1 MDNKRQSVHLVA
13 VEQQVHLHQVA
24 LLVVRQLVVQRS
36 VTLGVC
42 FQGIKEVIDD
52 LVQRHLVVDLHQVG
66 VQILHIHELSPAI
79 LAEGHDVAYELV
91 GRDDGHVHKR
101 LQRLGNAARVGVVV
115 GVVHED
121 SGTVGL
127 DDLIDDAGQGGD
139 QIQVKFSLQTL
150 LDDLHVEHPQEAHA
164 EPEPQCHRGLR
175 LKAQRGIVELE
186 LFQGVPQ
193 VGVFTAVL
201 GVDAAVD
208 HGLGRTIAGQRF
220 CRRILYAGDCIAYA
234 GVPDV
239 LDGGG
244 EVAHLTGTQL
254 AAGVQTD
261 GQHMAAFHHLVDCPA
276 GHHLH
281 VHTGLDTAFHDSHQN
296 NDAAV
301 GVILGVE
308 DQRLQRSV
316 FVPGGS
322 GHVLDDVLQH
332 CVDVDARLGG
342 DLRRVHSRQT
352 DDVLDL
358 LLHPQGIGRGQ
369 VDLVQDR

>member
-164 EPEPQCHRGLR
+164 EPEPQCNRGLR
-175 LKAQRGIVELE
+175 LKAQRGVVELE

-193 VGVFTAVL
+193 VGVFAAVL

-220 CRRILYAGDCIAYA
+220 CRRILYAGDRVAYA
-234 GVPDV
+234 GVSDV

-281 VHTGLDTAFHDSHQN
+281 VHTGLDTALHDSHQN

-301 GVILGVE
+301 GVIL
-308 DQRLQRSV
+308 
-316 FVPGGS
+316 
-322 GHVLDDVLQH
+322 
-332 CVDVDARLGG
+332 
-342 DLRRVHSRQT
+342 
-352 DDVLDL
+352 
-358 LLHPQGIGRGQ
+358 
-369 VDLVQDR
+369 

>member
-164 EPEPQCHRGLR
+164 EPEP
-175 LKAQRGIVELE
+175 
-186 LFQGVPQ
+186 
-193 VGVFTAVL
+193 
-201 GVDAAVD
+201 
-208 HGLGRTIAGQRF
+208 
-220 CRRILYAGDCIAYA
+220 
-234 GVPDV
+234 
-239 LDGGG
+239 
-244 EVAHLTGTQL
+244 
-254 AAGVQTD
+254 
-261 GQHMAAFHHLVDCPA
+261 
-276 GHHLH
+276 
-281 VHTGLDTAFHDSHQN
+281 
-296 NDAAV
+296 
-301 GVILGVE
+301 
-308 DQRLQRSV
+308 
-316 FVPGGS
+316 
-322 GHVLDDVLQH
+322 
-332 CVDVDARLGG
+332 
-342 DLRRVHSRQT
+342 
-352 DDVLDL
+352 
-358 LLHPQGIGRGQ
+358 
-369 VDLVQDR
+369 